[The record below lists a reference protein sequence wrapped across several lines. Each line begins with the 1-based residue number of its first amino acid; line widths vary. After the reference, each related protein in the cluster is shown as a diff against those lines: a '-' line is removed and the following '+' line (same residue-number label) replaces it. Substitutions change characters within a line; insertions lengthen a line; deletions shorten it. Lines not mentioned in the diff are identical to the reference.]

1 MRSNATDECVLQ
13 LGYWGGI
20 SPVGN
25 IAKKYRT
32 RVVRKNDGGFLTVV
46 DADDV
51 QRFYHDFY
59 LYVLISR
66 RHRFGLSPNWF

>member
-1 MRSNATDECVLQ
+1 MKLTNLFSK

-20 SPVGN
+20 SPAGS
-25 IAKKYRT
+25 IAKKYKT
-32 RVVRKNDGGFLTVV
+32 RVVRKNDGGFLTVI

-59 LYVLISR
+59 L
-66 RHRFGLSPNWF
+66 